1 MYMYTYCD
9 IILHFVRIKK
19 MRLWEVRFQILK
31 AMENL
36 PVPDEIVLE
45 KQDSSSYHLEGRGR
59 DIYSAQIV
67 TTLSGEGA
75 FRCGKEVFRLLPG
88 KTFLARLGDPD
99 TAYYFPGHSSAPWI
113 FIWISFYGKCIPEMI
128 EEINQRY
135 GYVFDLPLDKG
146 FVRHLK
152 SYESQQG
159 SFQFLT
165 PTAGAKIVF
174 DALASFGESFEFKE
188 SFSPKAALVKTAQ
201 ELISMNLNREL
212 DIAGIAEKL
221 QVSRE
226 HLTRVFKSQ
235 TGITPGGFALD
246 ERMRIARRLLH
257 DNALT
262 CKEIGERLG
271 YVSATSFARAFKN
284 YYKCSPNAYK
294 NR

>member
-1 MYMYTYCD
+1 
-9 IILHFVRIKK
+9 
-19 MRLWEVRFQILK
+19 MRLWEVRFQILRSL
-31 AMENL
+31 ESL

-45 KQDSSSYHLEGRGR
+45 KQDSPSYHLEGSGR
-59 DIYSAQIV
+59 DLYSAQIV
-67 TTLSGEGA
+67 TTVSGEGA
-75 FRCGKEVFRLLPG
+75 FRLGSEVFRLTPG
-88 KTFLARLGDPD
+88 KTFLARLGDPN
-99 TAYYFPGHSSAPWI
+99 TAYYYPSHVTEPWI
-113 FIWISFYGKCIPEMI
+113 FIWISFYGKNIPEMVG
-128 EEINQRY
+128 EINSRY
-135 GYVFDLPLDKG
+135 GYVYDLPLDKG
-146 FVRHLK
+146 FVRHLR

-159 SFQFLT
+159 SFQFLM
-165 PTAGAKIVF
+165 PIAGAKIVY
-174 DALASFGESFEFKE
+174 DALALFGENFEYRE
-188 SFSPKAALVKTAQ
+188 GFSSKAALVKTAQ

-235 TGITPGGFALD
+235 TGNTPGGFALD

-284 YYKCSPNAYK
+284 YYKCSPNAFK